1 MQERNCCAQCLQRHV
16 QLDWSWEWYF
26 SSINCGR
33 INHVLFISTYLHA
46 LIKQL
51 ETALNYFCIQYQFI
65 LLHYTACT
73 VHTYCSTMFIL
84 LHTAWLKFL
93 LFTRT
98 YHLQYLLA
106 WTCNQVQT
114 AIPWPYR
121 KSVLP
126 TTFYNCRTNQY
137 LRFVASQYQRWLLIV
152 DAIVIITD
160 GIAMSLMIHPNLAD
174 L

>member
-1 MQERNCCAQCLQRHV
+1 MHERTCCAQCLQRHV
-16 QLDWSWEWYF
+16 QLDWIWEWYF

-33 INHVLFISTYLHA
+33 INHVLFIFTYLHA

-51 ETALNYFCIQYQFI
+51 ETTLNYFCIQYQFI

-84 LHTAWLKFL
+84 LHTLAAWLKFL

-98 YHLQYLLA
+98 YHLQYNILA
-106 WTCNQVQT
+106 WT
-114 AIPWPYR
+114 IRYR
-121 KSVLP
+121 QLSHGHIVKLYFLRP
-126 TTFYNCRTNQY
+126 FIIACRTNQY

-152 DAIVIITD
+152 QDAIVI
-160 GIAMSLMIHPNLAD
+160 LELCH
-174 L
+174 

>member
-1 MQERNCCAQCLQRHV
+1 MHERNCCAQCLQRHV
-16 QLDWSWEWYF
+16 QLDWSWEC
-26 SSINCGR
+26 SINCGR
-33 INHVLFISTYLHA
+33 INHVLFIFTYLHA

-98 YHLQYLLA
+98 YYLYSMCLHGH
-106 WTCNQVQT
+106 
-114 AIPWPYR
+114 AIRYRQLSHGAPYC
-121 KSVLP
+121 KSILP
-126 TTFYNCRTNQY
+126 MTFYNCRANQY